1 MKLQEITPFIF
12 ALLASGGGAFI
23 LVLLENWLVA
33 TPGDQARLQR
43 RLLYWGAAALLLV
56 PLQLLAAI
64 WEHLAPGSGA
74 AQLTFLSVLIA
85 VTPLQVGI
93 LVFLLVNW
101 RAITGMGR
109 RSLLILLPLAV
120 LLIGLAIFI
129 PGLILLLAALAI
141 LVALLWQIKAWA
153 VDLLSIAV
161 LLVLVFQKTF
171 QPDLSLSEAITVPG
185 SSSPLVVAAN
195 FALVVLMLLL
205 YILPALLVYHGLKTT
220 ENQTWIKRSL
230 RLALVAA
237 LLLLIAYDVG
247 ENAFWA
253 SAQSRVV
260 EDNFPIQSVLPIL
273 LGLLL
278 ALFLPGWRRLAGA
291 LYGLLVP
298 ALLITAFVLGWNI
311 SNTKVTEAR
320 ARRIENA
327 LSNYYQQNE
336 RYPDRLAQ
344 LTPGY
349 LLFNLPPAGN
359 DLDRSWCYQSGPH
372 AYRLGY
378 VVVDFIVPYR
388 MPEVSVKILQQA
400 GSLPN
405 VVWDCDSKAQA
416 VKAIYTA
423 RYH

>member
-1 MKLQEITPFIF
+1 M
-12 ALLASGGGAFI
+12 
-23 LVLLENWLVA
+23 
-33 TPGDQARLQR
+33 
-43 RLLYWGAAALLLV
+43 
-56 PLQLLAAI
+56 
-64 WEHLAPGSGA
+64 PGSGA